1 MDLVG
6 ELRMWSKKTFKWVEL
21 NSKGEPQWKF
31 ADDIKKVLGV
41 VEYAKINGKRMAL
54 YMLSK

>member
-1 MDLVG
+1 
-6 ELRMWSKKTFKWVEL
+6 MWSKKTFKWVEL